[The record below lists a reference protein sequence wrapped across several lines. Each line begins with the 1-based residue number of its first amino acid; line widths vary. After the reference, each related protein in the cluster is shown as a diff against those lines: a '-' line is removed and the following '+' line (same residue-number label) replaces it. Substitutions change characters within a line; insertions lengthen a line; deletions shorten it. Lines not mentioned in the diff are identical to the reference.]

1 MIKNVH
7 RRKLLTLFFL
17 ISILL
22 LLSFGTALSQYSVG
36 DTVANFTLN
45 DISGNPVSLYDY
57 QGEVILLN
65 FFATW

>member
-1 MIKNVH
+1 
-7 RRKLLTLFFL
+7 
-17 ISILL
+17 L